1 MSYLEGKRS
10 DEGSEIRRK
19 RNETQRTSDVK
30 IPLYG

>member
-10 DEGSEIRRK
+10 DEGSEIKRK

-30 IPLYG
+30 NPLYG